1 MPFDR
6 PTIQRV
12 LASRFV
18 WATYVL
24 AIATAA
30 SFAGRLHWTCD
41 LATHF
46 RAQYAAGGLLLAF
59 GLIAC
64 RHFRA
69 SLAPLAL
76 GLVNVWFLVP
86 FYLQHDEPGAM
97 PPPEAARLK
106 IVSLNVYAGSKS
118 YDEVLGYLR
127 EAQPD
132 FVLFTEMTHA
142 WQKQL
147 QPLEAEYPEQH
158 FAPRDGAFG
167 IALIAKPKLSD
178 VRIDLLGGQNYV
190 RATCEIDGRPLTL
203 FGVHPFPPMGARA
216 STMRNDSFA
225 ALNKH
230 LRETK
235 GPVITVGDFNSTS
248 WSPYFADLLEG
259 TRLRDS
265 RLGRGIQPSWSTTHP
280 LPLRIPIDH
289 MLVSPE
295 VHIFERRLGP
305 AVGSDHLPVEMEF
318 SLRP

>member
-1 MPFDR
+1 MPFDLAN
-6 PTIQRV
+6 IQRV

-24 AIATAA
+24 AIAVAM
-30 SFAGRLHWTCD
+30 SFAGRLHFGFD

-46 RAQYAAGGLLLAF
+46 RAQYAAGGLLLAIALMLCGRF
-59 GLIAC
+59 RDAILPLTLGLI
-64 RHFRA
+64 
-69 SLAPLAL
+69 
-76 GLVNVWFLVP
+76 NVAYVAP
-86 FYLQHDEPGAM
+86 FYLPPDEPAA
-97 PPPEAARLK
+97 PPPEARRLK

-127 EAQPD
+127 EVKPD
-132 FVLFTEMTHA
+132 FVVFTEMTFA

-147 QPLEAEYPEQH
+147 QPLAAEYPEQH
-158 FAPRDGAFG
+158 FAARDDAFG

-178 VRIDLLGGQNYV
+178 VRIELLGGQHYV
-190 RATCEIDGRPLTL
+190 RATCEIDGSPLTL

-235 GPVITVGDFNSTS
+235 GAVITVGDFNSTS
-248 WSPYFADLLEG
+248 WSPHFADLLEG

-265 RLGRGIQPSWSTTHP
+265 RLGRGLQPSWSMTHP

-295 VHIFERRLGP
+295 VHIFERRSAP

-318 SLRP
+318 SVRP